1 MLELVTV
8 QIGSLAKNINEKRKA
23 LIKRVDHQT
32 FWLTGCSQ

>member
-8 QIGSLAKNINEKRKA
+8 QIGKFFKNLNEKRKA
-23 LIKRVDHQT
+23 LIKRVVNQN